1 MPLISFA
8 KKTSKWKESYVQ
20 TATPCRR
27 TKCPSV
33 RYIGGFAG
41 EGSGCSP
48 NNCYRKASIY
58 SLSGQ
63 ERGKREKERERE
75 RKREREGRKDRYMY
89 TYREPTVK
97 SFQRRIYSRLSALM
111 CLIGRVPESLHS
123 ALHTHAMRFFCERI
137 FRSREGRG
145 KKCRERQRS
154 DGREGAIASALFC
167 PAGLLHL
174 L

>member
-1 MPLISFA
+1 MEGILCPDGNALQKNKMPLCQI
-8 KKTSKWKESYVQ
+8 Y
-20 TATPCRR
+20 RR
-27 TKCPSV
+27 LRSWREV
-33 RYIGGFAG
+33 W
-41 EGSGCSP
+41 P